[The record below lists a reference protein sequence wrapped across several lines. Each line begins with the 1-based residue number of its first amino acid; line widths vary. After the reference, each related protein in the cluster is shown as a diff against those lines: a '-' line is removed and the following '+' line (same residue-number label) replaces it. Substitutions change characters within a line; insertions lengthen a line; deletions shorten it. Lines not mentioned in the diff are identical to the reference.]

1 MVARGMV
8 AREIAALEIPQRLQ
22 PPHLRRLRMPPL
34 QRPLLRPTQPTA
46 LRLLMQGQTTCQ
58 APRDLPSADRRVAS
72 VDAIQSRR
80 LLLQFRLI
88 QQLRLP
94 RIQPQAHQPLAQ
106 AQHLLQAMVVV
117 QVLVADPLPQRS
129 PTP

>member
-1 MVARGMV
+1 
-8 AREIAALEIPQRLQ
+8 
-22 PPHLRRLRMPPL
+22 
-34 QRPLLRPTQPTA
+34 
-46 LRLLMQGQTTCQ
+46 
-58 APRDLPSADRRVAS
+58 VAS

-88 QQLRLP
+88 QQPRLP
-94 RIQPQAHQPLAQ
+94 RIQPQANQPLAQ